1 MAIAVLAGFNQKDYL
16 VSGFKWT
23 SGMLSTLTPFEA
35 WEDEIRFQN
44 IRLFRDFCQMFAICS
59 NTGHLQMWGCRLK
72 VSKTECKDFARLF

>member
-16 VSGFKWT
+16 VSVFKWT

-44 IRLFRDFCQMFAICS
+44 IRLFRDFC
-59 NTGHLQMWGCRLK
+59 
-72 VSKTECKDFARLF
+72 